1 VDARVRGHDG
11 KNEWLP
17 VTPTRLVPAVLWMI
31 GALLSFSTMAVS
43 IRELSHVLSIFEVLA
58 LRSALGL
65 IILCALALARPDL
78 RHAIRTRHIWLHV
91 MRNGVHFAAQVAW
104 ATSLTLL
111 PLATVFSLEFTM
123 PAWTAIMA
131 SIFLH
136 ERLTQSRIGAVIL
149 GFVGVLVII
158 RPGLQTFQPAA
169 LLTLAAAFGYGI
181 TLTTTKRL
189 TATDATFAIV
199 FWMNAM
205 QLPMNLVGSDPFFAL
220 KLGTAQIVPVIGLA
234 VAGLTSHYCLSNA
247 FRAGDATVVVPID
260 FLRIPLIGLVG
271 WWLYAETLDAF
282 VFAGAG
288 LIVSGILW
296 NLHAETRRPAPLRT
310 GAA

>member
-1 VDARVRGHDG
+1 M
-11 KNEWLP
+11 
-17 VTPTRLVPAVLWMI
+17 TPTRLVPAVLWMI

-43 IRELSHVLSIFEVLA
+43 IRELSRVLGIVEILA
-58 LRSALGL
+58 LRSAIGL
-65 IILCALALARPDL
+65 AVLVALAAARPDL
-78 RHAIRTRHIWLHV
+78 RGAIRTRHIWLHL
-91 MRNGVHFAAQVAW
+91 MRNGVHFAAQLAW

-131 SIFLH
+131 AIFLH
-136 ERLTQSRIGAVIL
+136 ERLTQSRIGAVVL
-149 GFVGVLVII
+149 GFLGVLVII
-158 RPGLQTFQPAA
+158 RPGLQSFQPAA
-169 LLTLAAAFGYGI
+169 LLTLSAAFGYGI
-181 TLTTTKRL
+181 TLTATKRL

-205 QLPMNLVGSDPFFAL
+205 QLPMCLFGSDPMAFA
-220 KLGTAQIVPVIGLA
+220 KLGTTQIVPIVGLGI
-234 VAGLTSHYCLSNA
+234 AGLTSHYCLSNA
-247 FRAGDATVVVPID
+247 FRAGEATIVVPID
-260 FLRIPLIGLVG
+260 FLRIPLIALVG
-271 WWLYAETLDAF
+271 WWLYAEPLDAY

-296 NLHAETRRPAPLRT
+296 NLRAETRRPAPLRT

>member
-1 VDARVRGHDG
+1 
-11 KNEWLP
+11 

-43 IRELSHVLSIFEVLA
+43 IRELSRVLGILEILA

-65 IILCALALARPDL
+65 AILLALALARPEL
-78 RHAIRTRHIWLHV
+78 RGAIRTRHIWLHL

-123 PAWTAIMA
+123 PAWTALLA
-131 SIFLH
+131 AIFLH

-149 GFVGVLVII
+149 GFAGVLVII

-169 LLTLAAAFGYGI
+169 FLTLAAAFGYGI
-181 TLTTTKRL
+181 TLTATKRL
-189 TATDATFAIV
+189 TATDSTFAIV

-205 QLPMNLVGSDPFFAL
+205 QLPMNLAGSDPAFAL
-220 KLGTAQIVPVIGLA
+220 KLGAAQIVPIIGLGI
-234 VAGLTSHYCLSNA
+234 AGLTSHYCLSNA
-247 FRAGDATVVVPID
+247 FRAGEATLVVPID
-260 FLRIPLIGLVG
+260 FLRIPLIALVG
-271 WWLYAETLDAF
+271 WWLYAEPLDLH

-288 LIVSGILW
+288 LIVAGILW
-296 NLHAETRRPAPLRT
+296 NLRAETRRPAPLRPGT
-310 GAA
+310 A

>member
-1 VDARVRGHDG
+1 
-11 KNEWLP
+11 
-17 VTPTRLVPAVLWMI
+17 VTPARLLPAVLWMI

-43 IRELSHVLSIFEVLA
+43 IRELSRVLGILEILA
-58 LRSALGL
+58 LRSGLGL
-65 IILCALALARPDL
+65 VVLCAIALARPEL
-78 RHAIRTRHIWLHV
+78 RQSIRTRHIWLHL

-131 SIFLH
+131 AMFLH
-136 ERLTQSRIGAVIL
+136 ERLTPSRIGAVIL
-149 GFVGVLVII
+149 GFLGVLVII

-181 TLTTTKRL
+181 TLTATKRL

-205 QLPMNLVGSDPFFAL
+205 QLPMNLAGSDFASFA
-220 KLGTAQIVPVIGLA
+220 KLGTAQIVPMIGLGI
-234 VAGLTSHYCLSNA
+234 AGLSSHYCLSNA

-260 FLRIPLIGLVG
+260 FLRIPLIALVG
-271 WWLYAETLDAF
+271 WWLYAEPLDVF
-282 VFAGAG
+282 VFAGAA

-296 NLHAETRRPAPLRT
+296 NLRTETRKVAPSRAGT
-310 GAA
+310 A